1 MFTRDVR
8 VSAVKVRKLSSPA
21 RRILQFCSWVWLM
34 SLVEGP
40 FYEEAERRRVD
51 CQKSRIY
58 KIVYPRIYAGHNEPE
73 VVFRTRLLIIGEG
86 C

>member
-1 MFTRDVR
+1 
-8 VSAVKVRKLSSPA
+8 
-21 RRILQFCSWVWLM
+21 M

-51 CQKSRIY
+51 CQKSRTY
-58 KIVYPRIYAGHNEPE
+58 KIARPRIYAGHNEPE
-73 VVFRTRLLIIGEG
+73 AVFRTRLLIIGEG